1 MAGRPTAKDSEAA
14 EEVAAGEAAPRERNG
29 SADGAPAIPETGEG
43 RALPASEEISRSIAP
58 VVGTDDERV
67 FTDSGIEIAP
77 VYEEDDVA
85 PGLPERLGDP
95 GSYPFTRGI
104 HPQMYRSRLWTM
116 RQYAGFATPEDTN
129 ERYRYLI
136 EHGSTGLSMAFDLP
150 TQLGRDSDD
159 PICAGEVGRTGVP
172 IDTIEDMRICFDQI
186 PLGDVSTSM
195 TINAPAAILLLLY
208 ELVAEEQGVPSTE
221 LRGTVQNDVLKE
233 YVARGNYIYPP
244 EPTMRLTTDIF
255 EYCRDNVPKWNTISI
270 SGYHIREKG
279 CSAVQEVAFT
289 LSNAIAYVEAAL
301 ARGLEIDEFAG
312 RLAFFFN
319 CHNNVFQEIAKFRAV
334 RRMWA
339 KIMRERFGASAE
351 RSQMIRFHTQTGG
364 VTLQAQ
370 QPEVNI
376 IRVALQGF
384 AAVCGGTQSLH
395 TNGFDEAL
403 ALPTERSARIAL
415 RTQQVIAH
423 ESGAADTVDPFAGSY
438 FVENLTDE
446 IEERSWELIGKVA
459 DLGGSV
465 EALDF
470 IQREIEES
478 AASYHERYRT
488 GQDVVVGVNKYVTD
502 TVDDVDILRVDP
514 ESEEHQLERL
524 RRFKADRDQSQVE
537 ARLEELREAAR
548 GEGNL
553 LYPIK
558 DALRDGASIGEVCNA
573 MRDVFGE
580 YKGGA
585 FF

>member
-1 MAGRPTAKDSEAA
+1 MAARPGAEEKPPA
-14 EEVAAGEAAPRERNG
+14 EEVAAGEAEAPSEN
-29 SADGAPAIPETGEG
+29 GAPTPAAEVDETGEG
-43 RALPASEEISRSIAP
+43 RALPASDEIANSIAP
-58 VVGTDDERV
+58 VVGPDDPRI
-67 FTDSGIEIAP
+67 FTDSGIEIGAL
-77 VYEEDDVA
+77 YEEGDVE
-85 PGLPERLGDP
+85 PGLPERLGEP
-95 GSYPFTRGI
+95 GSYPFARGI
-104 HPQMYRSRLWTM
+104 HREMYRSRLWTM

-159 PICAGEVGRTGVP
+159 PMCRGEVGRTGVP
-172 IDTIEDMRICFDQI
+172 IDTIEDVRICFDQI
-186 PLGDVSTSM
+186 PLDEVSTSM

-208 ELVAEEQGVPSTE
+208 ELVGEEQGVESAV

-233 YVARGNYIYPP
+233 YMARGNYIYPP
-244 EPTMRLTTDIF
+244 EATMRLTTDIF
-255 EYCRDNVPKWNTISI
+255 EYCAEHVPKWNTISI

-301 ARGLEIDEFAG
+301 DRGLQIDDFAG

-339 KIMRERFGASAE
+339 KIMRERFGASKE

-446 IEERSWELIGKVA
+446 IESRSWELIDKVA
-459 DLGGSV
+459 ELGGSV

-470 IQREIEES
+470 MQREIEES

-488 GQDVVVGVNKYVTD
+488 GQDIVVGVNKYVTD

-514 ESEEHQLERL
+514 ESEARQLERL
-524 RRFKADRDQSQVE
+524 AKFKANRDQEQVD
-537 ARLEELREAAR
+537 ARLEALRESAR

-558 DALRDGASIGEVCNA
+558 DALRDNASIGEVCNA

-580 YKGGA
+580 YRGGA